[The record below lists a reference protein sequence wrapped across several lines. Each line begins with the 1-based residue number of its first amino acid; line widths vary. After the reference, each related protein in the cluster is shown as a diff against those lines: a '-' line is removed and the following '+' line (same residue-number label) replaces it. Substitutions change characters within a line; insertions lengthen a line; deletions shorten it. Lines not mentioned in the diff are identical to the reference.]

1 MTPTERRASGWL
13 ASIYAL
19 RMLGLFL
26 ILPVFAIYGRELK
39 GGQEAYL
46 IGLAIS
52 IYGLTQATLQIAFG
66 AASDR
71 FGRKPVIV
79 FGLIIFVIG
88 SVVAALSDTIAGVI
102 VGRAIQGA
110 GAVSAAVSAFIADST
125 RDEVRT
131 KAMAMVGGSIGITFA
146 IALVA
151 APPLTA
157 AIGLS
162 GLFWITAV
170 LASAGIFVV
179 MFMVPPAPLR
189 EEEPTVIRHGD
200 VLFDPQLLRLNIGVF
215 VLHMC
220 QTALFVVVPTLL
232 IDRGALP
239 AASHWMVYLPVI
251 VISFVMM
258 VPPMIAAERKG
269 KLREVFLAAIAL
281 LFVSMIAAPYLSNN
295 ALFGL
300 VTFLLL
306 FFIAFNLLEA
316 MQPSLVSR
324 LAPARVKGFAMGVY
338 NTTMSLGLFAGG
350 ILGGTLAKRFGNE
363 TVFYTCAA
371 LAACWFVAALKM
383 KSPSK
388 AQMTPPGK
396 KKES

>member
-13 ASIYAL
+13 ASIFAL

-26 ILPVFAIYGRELK
+26 ILPVFAIYGKDLP

-52 IYGLTQATLQIAFG
+52 IYGLTQAIFQIPFG

-71 FGRKPVIV
+71 LGRKPVIV
-79 FGLIIFVIG
+79 FGLIVFAIG

-102 VGRAIQGA
+102 AGRAIQGA

-131 KAMAMVGGSIGITFA
+131 KAMAMVGGSIGLTFA
-146 IALVA
+146 LSLIA

-157 AIGLS
+157 TIGLS
-162 GLFWITAV
+162 GLFWLTAV
-170 LASAGIFVV
+170 LALLGVV
-179 MFMVPPAPLR
+179 VVVWFVPPAPVHP
-189 EEEPTVIRHGD
+189 EKPEPIAHGD
-200 VLFDPQLLRLNIGVF
+200 VLFDPQLFRLNVGVF
-215 VLHMC
+215 VLHLS

-232 IDRGALP
+232 VERGALP
-239 AASHWMVYLPVI
+239 SPSHWMVYLPVI
-251 VISFVMM
+251 VLSFAAMI
-258 VPPMIAAERKG
+258 PPMIAAERKG
-269 KLREVFLAAIAL
+269 KIRVVFLAAIAL
-281 LFVSMIAAPYLSNN
+281 LTVTMLLAPTLSNQ
-295 ALFGL
+295 ALTGL
-300 VTFLLL
+300 VVFLIL

-338 NTTMSLGLFAGG
+338 NTTMALGLFAGG
-350 ILGGTLAKRFGNE
+350 IVGGTLAKRFGND
-363 TVFYTCAA
+363 TVFYGCAA
-371 LAACWFVAALKM
+371 LAAIWFVAAYSM
-383 KSPSK
+383 KP
-388 AQMTPPGK
+388 PPGRIPTQGATAVR
-396 KKES
+396 